1 MQPGTI
7 LIEMEANKGSFEI
20 ESPHPGKVVELRAK
34 EGERVRIGS
43 TVLYLEVSE
52 SVGLD
57 ELDRLGE
64 PGVPAIKEIRLTPA
78 QLQVGALAVKSLH
91 EIPAVSVECEVDVTR
106 VARDREELRGEFV
119 KQWGVQ
125 VSYTHLILWA
135 MAQAVKEER
144 NEGFRGRLDEKA
156 ERLLISPNVTL
167 GLAIVG
173 RNEDLYSP
181 VLRRADQMS
190 LHDIVRRVKDL
201 TKAVR
206 EGQVNVADLY
216 GATITLTNIGPLQ
229 GQRGTPFVLPG
240 QVAMVAAG
248 SLVKM
253 PRYVEN
259 EGALKLE
266 PRDVYCIKLVF
277 DHRPFNGTHGMS
289 LLRSIRDHLES
300 MDLRKH
306 LAI

>member
-1 MQPGTI
+1 M
-7 LIEMEANKGSFEI
+7 A
-20 ESPHPGKVVELRAK
+20 
-34 EGERVRIGS
+34 
-43 TVLYLEVSE
+43 
-52 SVGLD
+52 LD

-91 EIPAVSVECEVDVTR
+91 EIPAVSVECEADVTR
-106 VARDREELRGEFV
+106 VAQAREELRAEFV
-119 KQWGVQ
+119 KRWGVQ

-135 MAQAVKEER
+135 MAQALKEER

-248 SLVKM
+248 SLIKM
-253 PRYVEN
+253 PRYVDQ
-259 EGALKLE
+259 GGSLRLE
-266 PRDVYCIKLVF
+266 PRDVISLKLVF
-277 DHRPFNGTHGMS
+277 DHRPFNGTHAMS

-300 MDLRKH
+300 MDLRQH
-306 LAI
+306 LQEAT